1 MKMSACRVPLIL
13 VVLALV
19 AARNAIVAAAEERP
33 ASVTS
38 DRLQVVAVENRDG
51 GETAYRV
58 TSPWQRGETVIRVLL
73 PEGVTPDERLR
84 VLFVLPVEG
93 GEGIR
98 WGDGL
103 NAIRNS
109 GLHNLHRLVCV
120 MPTFSAL
127 PWYADHPTDSA
138 MQQEKY
144 LLSGVLPWADETF
157 PTKATREGRLLVG
170 FSKSGWGA
178 FSLLLRHP
186 GLFDRAVAWD
196 APLMMDAPGKYGS
209 GPIFGTPD
217 NFAKYQLS
225 RLIVDRAEL
234 LRRESSPR
242 LIHLGFDNFRNEH
255 AAFETLLN
263 EHRIP
268 HIYHDGP
275 QRKHHW
281 NTGWLPEAI
290 ELLAAK
296 GRTKE
301 QSSK

>member
-1 MKMSACRVPLIL
+1 MKMPAFRVALLP
-13 VVLALV
+13 VLLTLV
-19 AARNAIVAAAEERP
+19 AARCAVGGAAEERSAT
-33 ASVTS
+33 ASS

-58 TSPWQRGETVIRVLL
+58 TSPSQRGETIIRVLL

-93 GEGIR
+93 GEGTR

-103 NAIRNS
+103 SEVRNS

-127 PWYADHPTDSA
+127 PWYADHPADLEI
-138 MQQEKY
+138 QQEKY
-144 LLSGVLPWADETF
+144 LVSGVLPWVDETF
-157 PTKATREGRLLVG
+157 PTKAAREGRLLVG

-186 GLFDRAVAWD
+186 NLFDRAAAWD

-209 GPIFGTPD
+209 GPIFGTSE
-217 NFAKYQLS
+217 NFAEYQLS
-225 RLIVDRAEL
+225 KLIADRAEL
-234 LRRESSPR
+234 LRRETSPR
-242 LIHLGFDNFRNEH
+242 LIHLGFGNFRGEH
-255 AAFETLLN
+255 AGFEKLLN

-275 QRKHHW
+275 QREHHW
-281 NTGWLPEAI
+281 NTGWLSEAI
-290 ELLAAK
+290 ELLAAN
-296 GRTKE
+296 GRTKQ
-301 QSSK
+301 QSSN

>member
-1 MKMSACRVPLIL
+1 MKMPRFRVALL
-13 VVLALV
+13 SVLLAV
-19 AARNAIVAAAEERP
+19 AAAQNVIVTAAEERSTP
-33 ASVTS
+33 ASS

-93 GEGIR
+93 DEGTR

-103 NAIRNS
+103 TEIRNS

-127 PWYADHPTDSA
+127 PWYADHPTDSEI
-138 MQQEKY
+138 QQEKY
-144 LLSGVLPWADETF
+144 LLSGVLPWVDETF

-186 GLFDRAVAWD
+186 DLFDQAAAWD
-196 APLMMDAPGKYGS
+196 APLMMDGPGKYGS
-209 GPIFGTPD
+209 GPIFGTPE

-225 RLIVDRAEL
+225 KLIVDRAEF

-242 LIHLGFDNFRNEH
+242 LIHLGFGNFRSEH
-255 AAFETLLN
+255 AGFETLLN

-275 QRKHHW
+275 QRQHHW

-290 ELLAAK
+290 ELL
-296 GRTKE
+296 T
-301 QSSK
+301 SH

>member
-1 MKMSACRVPLIL
+1 MSKLSIQTNLVP
-13 VVLALV
+13 VVLAL
-19 AARNAIVAAAEERP
+19 AAVRALHVEAAEEKP
-33 ASVTS
+33 ATTATDHLKVVSVES
-38 DRLQVVAVENRDG
+38 RDG

-58 TSPWQRGETVIRVLL
+58 TSPVQRGETVVRVLL
-73 PEGVTPDERLR
+73 PEGITPGERLR
-84 VLFVLPVEG
+84 VLFVLPVEA
-93 GEGIR
+93 GEGTR

-103 NAIRNS
+103 SEIRKS
-109 GLHNLHRLVCV
+109 GLHNLHRLICV

-127 PWYADHPTDSA
+127 PWYTDHPTDSES
-138 MQQEKY
+138 QQEKY
-144 LLSGVLPWADETF
+144 LLAGVLPWVDETF
-157 PTKATREGRLLVG
+157 PTFATREGRLLVG

-178 FSLLLRHP
+178 FSLLLRHSEV
-186 GLFDRAVAWD
+186 FSRAAAWD

-209 GPIFGTPD
+209 GPIFGTAE
-217 NFAKYQLS
+217 NFAKHQLS
-225 RLIVDRAEL
+225 KLMVDQAEL
-234 LRRESSPR
+234 LRRENSPR
-242 LIHLGFDNFRNEH
+242 LIHLGFGNFRNEH
-255 AAFETLLN
+255 AGFENLLN

-296 GRTKE
+296 RREKW